1 MSNLGKFQDWLA
13 GSGLSGFILPRTDE
27 YLGEFIPARA
37 ERLRWLTG
45 FTGSAG
51 VAVVMAD
58 TAVLLTDGRYTLQA
72 RAEARDCEILDSTQ
86 NALADYLAS
95 RGPGSVIG
103 YDPSLHTRKDLK
115 AWEEKTEG
123 RVRFKPLA
131 ENPIDALWQDRPA
144 AVFSPVRLFPDSIAG
159 LSAAEKI
166 ALIRQDMA
174 KANVQAVLLT
184 RPDSVCWLLNVRGAD
199 VPYTPLVLSRVLFTD
214 NVCQWFIAPE
224 RVPDHVR
231 GALGAG
237 VTIRPPEELET
248 VLQGLGKEIVLGL
261 DPARTPL
268 RFYQQTQTMIKD
280 FKDPCIDRRAIKTKA
295 EQDSMREVHR
305 RDGQAVAA
313 LLRWARESRDYDE
326 NTVAQKSETLRRDMA
341 NDFVSLSFPTIA
353 GFNANGAIIHYR
365 PPETGSARVSG
376 QGLLLIDS
384 GAQYEGGTT
393 DVTRTIAIGT
403 PTAEQMRHY
412 TLVLKAHIAVASAH
426 FPEGTTGA
434 QIDALA
440 RHVLWQAG
448 LDYAHGTGHGVGVFL
463 SVHEE
468 AASLSPRGQEAVK
481 PGMILSNEPGYYQEG
496 AYGIRIENLILCI
509 ETGEIDTLGRKILA
523 FEDLTMVPYD
533 HTLIDMRM
541 LSAAEKAW
549 LGAYETKM
557 KIPLPKGGG

>member
-1 MSNLGKFQDWLA
+1 MIHLKALQEWLV
-13 GSGLSGFILPRTDE
+13 GSGLSGFILPRTDA
-27 YLGEFIPARA
+27 YLNEFIPARA

-51 VAVVMAD
+51 VAVVFPNKA
-58 TAVLLTDGRYTLQA
+58 ALLTDGRYTLQA
-72 RAEARDCEILDSTQ
+72 RQEVNGCEIIDSTKTT
-86 NALADYLAS
+86 LAEYLAAQ
-95 RGPGSVIG
+95 GSGIFG
-103 YDPSLHTRKDLK
+103 YDPALHTRKDLK
-115 AWEEKTEG
+115 AWEDKAEG
-123 RVRFKPLA
+123 RVTFNPLV
-131 ENPIDALWQDRPA
+131 ENPIDALWNGQPEES
-144 AVFSPVRLFPDSIAG
+144 VSPVRAFPERIAG
-159 LSAAEKI
+159 LSAAQKI
-166 ALIRQDMA
+166 VLIRQDMKGA
-174 KANVQAVLLT
+174 HVQAVLIT

-199 VPYTPLVLSRVLFTD
+199 VPYTPLVLSRLLLME
-214 NVCQWFIAPE
+214 NSCQWFIAPQ
-224 RVPDHVR
+224 RVPQDVR
-231 GALGAG
+231 AALGAG
-237 VTIRPPEELET
+237 VTIRPPEELEI
-248 VLQGLGKEIVLGL
+248 VLRGLGKEVVLGL
-261 DPARTPL
+261 DPARTSL
-268 RFYQQTQTMIKD
+268 WFYQQTQATIKD
-280 FKDPCIDRRAIKTKA
+280 FKDPCIDRRAIKTQA
-295 EQDSMREVHR
+295 EQESMREVHR

-326 NTVAQKSETLRRDMA
+326 NDVARKSEVLRRDMA

-365 PPETGSARVSG
+365 PPEAGSARISG

-393 DVTRTIAIGT
+393 DVTRTIAIGP

-412 TLVLKAHIAVASAH
+412 TLVLKAHIAVASAR

-496 AYGIRIENLILCI
+496 AYGIRIENLILCV
-509 ETGEIDTLGRKILA
+509 ETGETDALGRKILA
-523 FEDLTMVPYD
+523 FEDLSLVPYD
-533 HTLIDMRM
+533 HTLIDERM
-541 LSAAEKAW
+541 LSAAEKEW
-549 LGAYETKM
+549 LAAYEARLK
-557 KIPLPKGGG
+557 K